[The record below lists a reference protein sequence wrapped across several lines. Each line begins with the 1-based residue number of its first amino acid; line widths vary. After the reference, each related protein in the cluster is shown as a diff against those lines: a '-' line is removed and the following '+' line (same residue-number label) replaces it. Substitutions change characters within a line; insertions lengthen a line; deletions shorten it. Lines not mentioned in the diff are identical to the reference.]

1 MEGLQ
6 TQMKNPTACNLI
18 SAISEIG
25 TNWEEVTD
33 QQQAELGRIKDSAD
47 RLRASIAEV
56 EARLAAA
63 KADLKKA
70 REDRLPELVK
80 LGRDLDSKANVLA
93 RIGAPRQWPSCIP
106 RAILQDYNECCLIQN
121 LSPKASVMLARRCLQ
136 AMIRDFF
143 GVCCDR
149 LLEETDEIRSQ
160 INPGTWSLIHEV
172 RRMGNAGAHPTHP
185 SELAAV
191 EISDA
196 IKAIRLIEH
205 LFREWYLERD
215 KRLAESNRPMLV
227 RVEFNQ
233 REVRPTPGRPL
244 AAG

>member
-106 RAILQDYNECCLIQN
+106 RAILQDY
-121 LSPKASVMLARRCLQ
+121 
-136 AMIRDFF
+136 
-143 GVCCDR
+143 
-149 LLEETDEIRSQ
+149 
-160 INPGTWSLIHEV
+160 
-172 RRMGNAGAHPTHP
+172 RRMLPH
-185 SELAAV
+185 SESQPRKRQSCLPDAAC
-191 EISDA
+191 
-196 IKAIRLIEH
+196 R
-205 LFREWYLERD
+205 R
-215 KRLAESNRPMLV
+215 
-227 RVEFNQ
+227 
-233 REVRPTPGRPL
+233 
-244 AAG
+244 